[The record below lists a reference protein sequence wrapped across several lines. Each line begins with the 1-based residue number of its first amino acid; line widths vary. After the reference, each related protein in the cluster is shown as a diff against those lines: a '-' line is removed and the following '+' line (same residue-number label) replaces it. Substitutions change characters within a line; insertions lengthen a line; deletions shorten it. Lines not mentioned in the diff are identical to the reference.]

1 MRHCLAGLALRVIVA
16 PAASAPIKA
25 KSIIVPGWGCD
36 KGVRNSQ
43 VDDDVL
49 NGRLAVAGVGGLR
62 SASSAVAVGGSMS
75 RGLGLLVIVV
85 AAFII
90 MMGVFGV
97 WAGIAEA
104 FPTTEEAFFKIGSV
118 EISGVFLV
126 ILGAVSIVVGYFL
139 VRFAGSLE

>member
-1 MRHCLAGLALRVIVA
+1 
-16 PAASAPIKA
+16 
-25 KSIIVPGWGCD
+25 
-36 KGVRNSQ
+36 
-43 VDDDVL
+43 
-49 NGRLAVAGVGGLR
+49 
-62 SASSAVAVGGSMS
+62 MS

-118 EISGVFLV
+118 EISGVVLV
-126 ILGAVSIVVGYFL
+126 LLGAVSIVVGYFL

>member
-1 MRHCLAGLALRVIVA
+1 
-16 PAASAPIKA
+16 
-25 KSIIVPGWGCD
+25 
-36 KGVRNSQ
+36 
-43 VDDDVL
+43 
-49 NGRLAVAGVGGLR
+49 
-62 SASSAVAVGGSMS
+62 MS

>member
-1 MRHCLAGLALRVIVA
+1 
-16 PAASAPIKA
+16 
-25 KSIIVPGWGCD
+25 
-36 KGVRNSQ
+36 
-43 VDDDVL
+43 
-49 NGRLAVAGVGGLR
+49 
-62 SASSAVAVGGSMS
+62 MS

-126 ILGAVSIVVGYFL
+126 IVSAVSIVVGYFL

>member
-1 MRHCLAGLALRVIVA
+1 
-16 PAASAPIKA
+16 
-25 KSIIVPGWGCD
+25 
-36 KGVRNSQ
+36 
-43 VDDDVL
+43 
-49 NGRLAVAGVGGLR
+49 
-62 SASSAVAVGGSMS
+62 MS

-90 MMGVFGV
+90 LMGVFGV

-118 EISGVFLV
+118 EISGVLLV

>member
-1 MRHCLAGLALRVIVA
+1 
-16 PAASAPIKA
+16 
-25 KSIIVPGWGCD
+25 
-36 KGVRNSQ
+36 
-43 VDDDVL
+43 
-49 NGRLAVAGVGGLR
+49 
-62 SASSAVAVGGSMS
+62 MS

-118 EISGVFLV
+118 EISGVVLV

>member
-1 MRHCLAGLALRVIVA
+1 MLAGYAWLAR
-16 PAASAPIKA
+16 PPPS
-25 KSIIVPGWGCD
+25 
-36 KGVRNSQ
+36 
-43 VDDDVL
+43 
-49 NGRLAVAGVGGLR
+49 
-62 SASSAVAVGGSMS
+62 GGSMS

-104 FPTTEEAFFKIGSV
+104 FPTTEEAFLKLGSV

-126 ILGAVSIVVGYFL
+126 ILGAASIVVGYFL
-139 VRFAGSLE
+139 LRFAGSLE

>member
-1 MRHCLAGLALRVIVA
+1 MRHCLAGLALRVVVA
-16 PAASAPIKA
+16 PAASAPIRA

-43 VDDDVL
+43 ADYDVL
-49 NGRLAVAGVGGLR
+49 NGSLAVAGVGGLR
-62 SASSAVAVGGSMS
+62 SAGSVAVGGSMS